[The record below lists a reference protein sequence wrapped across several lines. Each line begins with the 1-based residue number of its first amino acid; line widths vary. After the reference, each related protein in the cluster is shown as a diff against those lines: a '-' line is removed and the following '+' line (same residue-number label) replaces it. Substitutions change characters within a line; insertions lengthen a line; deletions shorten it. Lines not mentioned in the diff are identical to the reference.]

1 MPDYSNN
8 QRKRAILQ
16 NWAAYHQLNGSKIN
30 SKNRLHRH
38 TLHKLERWIEIG
50 LRNPLLDDEVFV
62 KEIELLLRTTV
73 VDSPYIQGPVDESSC
88 CVFCLFRQTL
98 KNVSHS
104 SRHTLCPWCIVRL
117 PSQHSPFDFSCLMFL
132 SEFKWI
138 WKKPDPLTVCKR
150 ERGVRLTASVPA
162 KPKIQSAGKGFIHC
176 MVFPYLLMN
185 EEE

>member
-8 QRKRAILQ
+8 QKKKSHSPKLSCIPPAERF
-16 NWAAYHQLNGSKIN
+16 NNYSKD
-30 SKNRLHRH
+30 RLRRL

-50 LRNPLLDDEVFV
+50 LRNPLFDDEVFV

-73 VDSPYIQGPVDESSC
+73 VNSPYIQGPVDESC
-88 CVFCLFRQTL
+88 CVFCLLRQTL

-104 SRHTLCPWCIVRL
+104 SLHTLCPWCIVRL
-117 PSQHSPFDFSCLMFL
+117 PSQHSPLDFSCLMFL

-138 WKKPDPLTVCKR
+138 WKDPDPLTVCER
-150 ERGVRLTASVPA
+150 ERGSDSLNLSR
-162 KPKIQSAGKGFIHC
+162 KPKIQSEGKGFTDC

-185 EEE
+185 